1 MLDLLFQG
9 DEGKI
14 VVVIADAEFLP
25 RLHPVELFPQGLVP
39 VVVEIDAS
47 DRIQPV
53 RTGVRVRLHDGPEPL
68 AESQMGGR
76 ADLVFQLVPPVS
88 VQFHGGAPFRFLEG
102 IVPAHPEMYLKKRRK
117 GRRARRNT
125 PIPFTGDRKSKR
137 VCAPKAHTL
146 SPGSPRP
153 AAARV
158 LFLFFP
164 LTSGRNAP
172 GRRRSGS
179 PGGL

>member
-53 RTGVRVRLHDGPEPL
+53 RTGVRVRRHDGPEPL
-68 AESQMGGR
+68 AESQMGSR

-102 IVPAHPEMYLKKRRK
+102 IVPAHPEMYLKKTAQRQACTKKHADPFHGRPQKQK
-117 GRRARRNT
+117 GMCPKGT
-125 PIPFTGDRKSKR
+125 YPFPRQPPSGGCHGVVFVFPAHQR
-137 VCAPKAHTL
+137 PKCT
-146 SPGSPRP
+146 RP
-153 AAARV
+153 A
-158 LFLFFP
+158 
-164 LTSGRNAP
+164 S
-172 GRRRSGS
+172 
-179 PGGL
+179 